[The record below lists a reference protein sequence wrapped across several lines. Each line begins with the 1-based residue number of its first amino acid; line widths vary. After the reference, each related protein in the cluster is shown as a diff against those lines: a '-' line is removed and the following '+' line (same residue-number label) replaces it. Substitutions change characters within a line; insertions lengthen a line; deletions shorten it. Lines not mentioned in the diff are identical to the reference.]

1 VPAQVNS
8 TKTWYVLGALLILAL
23 IVRVTWL
30 KTHVLVFNPDG
41 AEYARSAENLLR
53 GAGFSGMWSRPEVI
67 FPPLYPLL
75 IAGASLL
82 TGNSEVAA
90 RLVSVICGVLLVLP
104 IFYLARKLYGP
115 RTAILAAALVS
126 IHPMLTSISV
136 TGFSESTY
144 LLFFAWGL
152 YWSFESLWGR
162 GWKAAA
168 TAGIFWGL
176 AYLAR
181 PEAFL
186 LCGALVAGLLAVEFF
201 GKERGRSFWKQAFC
215 AGIAFVMVATPYVIF
230 LRAKTGHFRLEG
242 KSNFNYV
249 VSRRVEEGK
258 DIAQAYYEIDC
269 NLNIVGPGLD
279 PVRFANYSPYPK
291 NFRELMRVAVRNIP
305 VHLRSIED
313 FLFSIYSFGSPLLLI
328 LVLIGLFGNAW
339 TRDRFW
345 KEIFCLAVAASLFAI
360 LFAVQWFEIR
370 FALPMFLVLL
380 LWSAKGMDALG
391 EWAQQTWGNIRQAT
405 DRLTAGI
412 ANTMRVA
419 LILALSG
426 LALAGTIK
434 DPPFPEENESNLS
447 QKEAGLWLRGHSPN
461 QGEKGRVQILSSLG
475 IVAFYA
481 GGEYWPLPYAEGPT
495 ALRYL
500 EKIAPDFVV
509 LENSKRPYLR
519 DWRMNGIPDRRAELI
534 YRTGGAPE
542 NEVIVYAWHKIP
554 VAEQPK

>member
-1 VPAQVNS
+1 MPTQLDR
-8 TKTWYVLGALLILAL
+8 TKTWYMLGALLILGL
-23 IVRVTWL
+23 IVRVDWL
-30 KTHVLVFNPDG
+30 KSHVLVFNPDG

-75 IAGASLL
+75 IAAASPL

-104 IFYLARKLYGP
+104 IFYLARRIYGP
-115 RTAILAAALVS
+115 RTAILAATVVS

-168 TAGIFWGL
+168 MAGLFWGL

-186 LCGALVAGLLAVEFF
+186 LCGVLVAGLLAVELI
-201 GKERGRSFWKQAFC
+201 GKERGKGLWKQAFC
-215 AGIAFVMVATPYVIF
+215 AVIAFVIVATPYVIF
-230 LRAKTGHFRLEG
+230 LRVKTGHFRLEG

-258 DIAQAYYEIDC
+258 DIVQAYYEIDHD
-269 NLNIVGPGLD
+269 LNIVGPGMD
-279 PVRFANYSPYPK
+279 PVRFANYSPYQK
-291 NFRELMRVAVRNIP
+291 HFSELVRVAVRNIP
-305 VHLRSIED
+305 VHLRSIQD

-328 LVLIGLFGNAW
+328 LVLAGLFRDAW

-345 KEIFCLAVAASLFAI
+345 KEIFCLTAAASLFAI

-380 LWSAKGMDALG
+380 IWSAKGMDALS
-391 EWAQQTWGNIRQAT
+391 EWAQQTWGNIRPTT
-405 DRLTAGI
+405 DGLSAGI
-412 ANTMRVA
+412 ANAIRVA
-419 LILALSG
+419 LIFALSG

-434 DPPFPEENESNLS
+434 DPPFPEENESNLP

-461 QGEKGRVQILSSLG
+461 LGEKGRVQILSSLG

-481 GGEYWPLPYAEGPT
+481 GGEYWPLPYTDGPT

-500 EKIAPDFVV
+500 ESKAPDFVV
-509 LENSKRPYLR
+509 LENSKRPYLH
-519 DWRMNGIPDRRAELI
+519 DWRMNGIPDYRAELI

-542 NEVIVYAWHKIP
+542 REVIVYAWHKVQVGERP
-554 VAEQPK
+554 

>member
-1 VPAQVNS
+1 M
-8 TKTWYVLGALLILAL
+8 LGALLILGL
-23 IVRVTWL
+23 IVRMAWL
-30 KTHVLVFNPDG
+30 KSHVLVFNPDG

-53 GAGFSGMWSRPEVI
+53 GAGFNGMWSRPEVI
-67 FPPLYPLL
+67 FPPLYPVL
-75 IAGASLL
+75 IAVVNLP
-82 TGNSEVAA
+82 TGNSEMAA

-104 IFYLARKLYGP
+104 IFYLGRKLYGP
-115 RTAILAAALVS
+115 RTAILAATVVS
-126 IHPMLTSISV
+126 IHPMLASISV

-168 TAGIFWGL
+168 MAGLFWGL

-186 LCGALVAGLLAVEFF
+186 LCGVLVAGLLAVELL
-201 GKERGRSFWKQAFC
+201 GKERGKGFWKHAFC
-215 AGIAFVMVATPYVIF
+215 AVIAFAIVATPYVIF
-230 LRAKTGHFRLEG
+230 LRVKTGHFRLEG

-258 DIAQAYYEIDC
+258 DIVEAYYEIDRD
-269 NLNIVGPGLD
+269 LNIVGPGMD
-279 PVRFANYSPYPK
+279 PVRFVNYSPYQK
-291 NFRELMRVAVRNIP
+291 HFSELVRVAVRNIP
-305 VHLRSIED
+305 VHLRSIQD

-328 LVLIGLFGNAW
+328 LVLAGLFRDAW

-345 KEIFCLAVAASLFAI
+345 KEIFCLTAAASLFAI

-370 FALPMFLVLL
+370 FALPMFLVLVI
-380 LWSAKGMDALG
+380 WAAKGMDTLS
-391 EWAQQTWGNIRQAT
+391 EWTQQTWGNIRQAT
-405 DRLTAGI
+405 ERASAGI
-412 ANTMRVA
+412 ANKMRVI
-419 LILALSG
+419 LILAFSG

-434 DPPFPEENESNLS
+434 EPPFPEENESNLP
-447 QKEAGLWLRGHSPN
+447 QKEAGLWLRSHFPN

-475 IVAFYA
+475 VVAFYA
-481 GGEYWPLPYAEGPT
+481 AGEYWPLPYADGPT

-500 EKIAPDFVV
+500 EIMAPDFVV
-509 LENSKRPYLR
+509 LENSKRPYLH
-519 DWRMNGIPDRRAELI
+519 DWRMKGIPDHRAELI

-542 NEVIVYAWHKIP
+542 NEVIVYAWHKVLSVERP
-554 VAEQPK
+554 